1 MIWNQGQSLMKVYIL
16 TQNTKCKGCNRF
28 CMLCMLR
35 ERYVHDKK
43 KGRVGWPIITNS
55 VWSPFTTLH
64 FFFRSGQ
71 HETLNIFNSND
82 PVNFCLLVSQSE
94 SSIRQFKK
102 CQHDELVLYI
112 IYRKIL
118 SGALN

>member
-1 MIWNQGQSLMKVYIL
+1 MFMI
-16 TQNTKCKGCNRF
+16 
-28 CMLCMLR
+28 
-35 ERYVHDKK
+35 K
-43 KGRVGWPIITNS
+43 KGEGRLTNHNEFCLITIHQ
-55 VWSPFTTLH
+55 FTF

-71 HETLNIFNSND
+71 HETLNIFNFND

>member
-1 MIWNQGQSLMKVYIL
+1 MFMIKKRGGSVDQSQRILFDHHSPLYI
-16 TQNTKCKGCNRF
+16 
-28 CMLCMLR
+28 
-35 ERYVHDKK
+35 
-43 KGRVGWPIITNS
+43 
-55 VWSPFTTLH
+55 

-71 HETLNIFNSND
+71 HETLNVFNFND

>member
-1 MIWNQGQSLMKVYIL
+1 MKVYIV

-43 KGRVGWPIITNS
+43 RGGS
-55 VWSPFTTLH
+55 VDQSLRILFDHHSPLYI
-64 FFFRSGQ
+64 FFRRGQ
-71 HETLNIFNSND
+71 HETLDIFNVND
-82 PVNFCLLVSQSE
+82 PVNFCLLVSHSE